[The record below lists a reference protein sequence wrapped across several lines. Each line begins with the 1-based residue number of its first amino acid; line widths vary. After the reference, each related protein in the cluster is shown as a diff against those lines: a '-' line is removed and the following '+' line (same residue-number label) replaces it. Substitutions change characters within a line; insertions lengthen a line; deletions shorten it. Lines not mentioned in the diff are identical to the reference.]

1 MYGHSSQLAAFT
13 TVTGTGFFFTGA
25 HIAAIAI
32 MAVTLVFVGLV
43 LTRLFRKR
51 YGRP

>member
-32 MAVTLVFVGLV
+32 MAVTLGYSASATDV
-43 LTRLFRKR
+43 LREES
-51 YGRP
+51 